1 MKHQNEFHVLCH
13 WDWLVFQ
20 HGLGRCVWFLVGK
33 KGVGDNCLPVLL
45 THQQRIP
52 RVRNISCLADSRD
65 WCGLSRREGKRESDK
80 IHKQGQSRSWFFKSR
95 QGGVCIW

>member
-33 KGVGDNCLPVLL
+33 KGGGRQLFARPLDPPAADTPSTQYFLP
-45 THQQRIP
+45 
-52 RVRNISCLADSRD
+52 SR
-65 WCGLSRREGKRESDK
+65 
-80 IHKQGQSRSWFFKSR
+80 F
-95 QGGVCIW
+95 